1 MVAVWSHSMD
11 KRPGDRTED
20 DLESIY
26 GRLRSI
32 KAFHRLHPVL
42 LQQLSFFGYYEDLDR
57 GVTLFRQGDRGSNW
71 YTVLTGSLDV
81 QVTHTGHSKDS
92 VTLCTLGIGTAFGES
107 VLDNSPHSA
116 TVVTNEYCELL
127 RIEQKDFRSI
137 WERNRHLMEDIVSP
151 LSTLRNL
158 SGSTRRRESRQAN
171 GTLRTVPPVATGKPE
186 SPLRLPP
193 PSPNDTFHASRL
205 STANYTS
212 TPSVELARAGWV
224 LRTLLLYQAPQLIR
238 DRKYHLRHFR
248 RCMVGTEMVDWLL
261 QMPAT
266 HVRLN
271 SRAQAAGMWQV
282 LLEEGV
288 INHVTHEHEF
298 KDKYLFYRFREDEE
312 EPTKLPTSEDRL
324 HAEGELQDVL
334 LLLMQ
339 LTPDAVLRM
348 ILRKPPLERTL
359 DDLDLIYEEL
369 LHVKALS
376 HLSNSVKR
384 ELYGVMIFES
394 HPKSGTILF
403 NQGDEGKSWY
413 IIFRGSVNVVIYGK
427 GVVCTLH
434 EGDDFGK
441 LALVNDAPRAA
452 TIVTREDNCHFLRVD
467 KEDFN
472 RILRDVEANT
482 VRLKE
487 HGQDVLVLQKI
498 PTDARNSNGAHS
510 HYKYMVMAGTPQK
523 MLEHLLE
530 TRIDSRTEEC
540 SDTFLEDFLLTHV
553 IFMPSH
559 QLCPELMKHYRIDV
573 ANSRQEKEFILANK
587 RRVVLFTNSWVTTV
601 RESFFEDPTIQA
613 YVEELLKS
621 VKDDST
627 RYPGCL
633 QDELRTMSRIMD
645 MQEKYIR
652 ENEAA
657 APQKWKVS
665 PYGQIR
671 HLSAGSTTSDE
682 TVEVHRPIKP
692 NDEIVFR
699 VYCADHTYTT
709 LKTPINA
716 TAEYIKRNA
725 AEKLSLK
732 DDLIL
737 VEVKSSG
744 ERISFKD
751 SEVSVPT
758 GLSINGRVFI
768 SPADHLDALTPL
780 AEQEGPVEGT
790 GALLETLSSHD
801 IAYHMSLYDW
811 YLFSCIHEYELIY
824 QVFGRH
830 QFRKIMSNLDVFQR
844 RFNEVQFW
852 VVTEMCLATSLSR
865 RVQLLRKFIK
875 IAAHCREYQNF
886 NAFFAIVMGLSNV
899 AVSRLSQTWE
909 RLPGKLKRTFAEF
922 ETLIDPSRNHRR
934 YRLAVSKITP
944 PLVPFMPLLLKDMT
958 FCHEGNKTYIDGLVN
973 FEKMHMIGQTLRS
986 LRHSRKQRLTLEPPP
1001 PSKVQQDVRE
1011 YIRTLKVID
1020 NQRRLTQLSHALE
1033 PRRP

>member
-1 MVAVWSHSMD
+1 MDTPDSKQQGGKPGSVTSSIQSAFKVMMNRHISWPWS
-11 KRPGDRTED
+11 P
-20 DLESIY
+20 
-26 GRLRSI
+26 RLVYHVNPS
-32 KAFHRLHPVL
+32 
-42 LQQLSFFGYYEDLDR
+42 
-57 GVTLFRQGDRGSNW
+57 
-71 YTVLTGSLDV
+71 
-81 QVTHTGHSKDS
+81 DS

-127 RIEQKDFRSI
+127 RIEQRDFRSI

-151 LSTLRNL
+151 LSTLRTI
-158 SGSTRRRESRQAN
+158 SGSTRRRESRAQSN
-171 GTLRTVPPVATGKPE
+171 GTLRTIPPPAPASAKTPAAE
-186 SPLRLPP
+186 TAPLPSRHP
-193 PSPNDTFHASRL
+193 PSPTEPFHTNRL
-205 STANYTS
+205 LVSQPTAQ
-212 TPSVELARAGWV
+212 VHRAGWV
-224 LRTLLLYQAPQLIR
+224 LRTLLLFQAPQLIR
-238 DRKYHLRHFR
+238 DRKYHMRHFR

-261 QMPAT
+261 QVPAT

-282 LLEEGV
+282 LLEEGA
-288 INHVTHEHEF
+288 INHVTREHQF
-298 KDKYLFYRFREDEE
+298 KDKYMFYRFREDEE

-324 HAEGELQDVL
+324 QAEEELQDVL

-348 ILRKPPLERTL
+348 ILRKPPMERTL

-369 LHVKALS
+369 LHIKALS

-394 HPKSGTILF
+394 HPKAGTILF
-403 NQGDEGKSWY
+403 NQGDEGNSWY
-413 IIFRGSVNVVIYGK
+413 IILRGSVNVVIYGK

-452 TIVTREDNCHFLRVD
+452 TITTREDNCHFLRVD

-487 HGQDVLVLQKI
+487 HGQDVLLLQKI
-498 PTDARNSNGAHS
+498 PADARNTNGAHS

-530 TRIDSRTEEC
+530 TRIDTRTEES

-559 QLCPELMKHYRIDV
+559 QLCPELMKHYRIDL

-587 RRVVLFTNSWVTTV
+587 RRVVQFANSWALTV
-601 RESFFEDPTIQA
+601 REAFFEDPVIQA
-613 YVEELLKS
+613 FVDELLKA
-621 VKDDST
+621 VKEDST
-627 RYPGCL
+627 KYAGCL
-633 QDELRTMSRIMD
+633 QEELRTMTRIMD
-645 MQEKYIR
+645 LQENVFLFRYVK
-652 ENEAA
+652 EHECS
-657 APQKWKVS
+657 APQRWKVG
-665 PYGQIR
+665 PFGHIR
-671 HLSAGSTTSDE
+671 HLSSGSTTSED
-682 TVEVHRPIKP
+682 TVDVHRPIKP
-692 NDEIVFR
+692 NDEIIFR

-709 LKTPINA
+709 LKTAVSA
-716 TAEYIKRNA
+716 TAEFIKRNA

-732 DDLIL
+732 DDLVL

-744 ERISFKD
+744 ERIAFKD

-758 GLSINGRVFI
+758 GLSINGRIFI

-780 AEQEGPVEGT
+780 SEQEGPVEGT

-811 YLFSCIHEYELIY
+811 HLFSCIHEYELIY

-852 VVTEMCLATSLSR
+852 VVTEMCLANPIGR

-875 IAAHCREYQNF
+875 IASHCREYQNL

-909 RLPGKLKRTFAEF
+909 RLPGKVKRTFAEF

-934 YRLAVSKITP
+934 YRVAVSKVQP
-944 PLVPFMPLLLKDMT
+944 PLVPFMPLLLKDIT

-986 LRHSRKQRLTLEPPP
+986 LRHSRSQRLNLEPPP
-1001 PSKVQQDVRE
+1001 PGKVQQDVRE